1 MNQAKRFLRRSKTRL
16 LIFLAVIGPGFITAN
31 VDNDS
36 GGIYTYSLAG
46 ARYGY
51 SLLWTL
57 IPVTFVLIVV
67 QEMSAR
73 LGAVTGKG
81 LADLIREEFGFR
93 ITFLMMAALTVTN
106 LANVM
111 AEFAGVASSMEI
123 FGVSKYLSV
132 PVAAALVWLLVV
144 KGTYKTVEKVFL
156 FACSFYLC
164 YIISGIAVK
173 PDWAVAAESIVLP
186 KVSIDAGYLTMFVG
200 IIGATVAPWM
210 QFYLQSAVVEKG
222 VEVKQYLHSR
232 IEVIVGCVVA
242 LVVAFFITI
251 ACAATLHAGGRL
263 NIVDAADA
271 AVALRPF
278 AGEWASALFAVG
290 LLNASVF
297 AASILPLATA
307 YSVCEGLGFEAGV
320 NKKFREA
327 PIFYWLYTL
336 LIVFGAGLI
345 LAPGVPLVE
354 VSYLSQ
360 VANGFLLPFVL
371 VFMLILSNRADLMG
385 RLTNS
390 KGYNL
395 VAYGTVIFL
404 GVLTL
409 ILVVLQLT
417 GRA

>member
-1 MNQAKRFLRRSKTRL
+1 MNFLKRWKAHIV
-16 LIFLAVIGPGFITAN
+16 IFFAVVGPGFITAN

-93 ITFLMMAALTVTN
+93 ITFFMMLALALTN
-106 LANVM
+106 LTNVM

-132 PVAAALVWLLVV
+132 PVAASLVWLLVV

-156 FACSFYLC
+156 FACSFYIC
-164 YIISGIAVK
+164 YIISGVWAK
-173 PDWAVAAESIVLP
+173 PDWLVAAKATLIPTVRFEI
-186 KVSIDAGYLTMFVG
+186 GYLTMFVG

-210 QFYLQSAVVEKG
+210 QFYLQSAIVEKG
-222 VEVKQYLHSR
+222 VEPKQYRQSR

-242 LVVAFFITI
+242 IVVAFFITVS
-251 ACAATLHAGGRL
+251 CAATLHVAGRQ
-263 NIVDAADA
+263 NIADAADA
-271 AVALRPF
+271 ALALRPL

-320 NKKFREA
+320 NKKFRDA

-336 LIVFGAGLI
+336 LIGLGAGLI
-345 LAPGVPLVE
+345 LLPGMPLVQ

-371 VFMLILSNRADLMG
+371 IFMLILSNRADLMG

-390 KGYNL
+390 KGYNI
-395 VAYGTVIFL
+395 VAIGTVVFL
-404 GVLTL
+404 AVLTL
-409 ILVVLQLT
+409 VLVAMQLM
-417 GRA
+417 GKA

>member
-1 MNQAKRFLRRSKTRL
+1 MNFLRRWKAHII
-16 LIFLAVIGPGFITAN
+16 IFFAVIGPGFITAN

-51 SLLWTL
+51 ALLWTL
-57 IPVTFVLIVV
+57 VPVTFVLIVV

-93 ITFLMMAALTVTN
+93 ITFVMMLALTVTN

-132 PVAAALVWLLVV
+132 PVAASLVWLLVV
-144 KGTYKTVEKVFL
+144 KGTYKSVEKVFL
-156 FACSFYLC
+156 FACSFYIC
-164 YIISGIAVK
+164 YVISGVWAK
-173 PDWAVAAESIVLP
+173 PDWLLAAKSTIIPTVRFEL
-186 KVSIDAGYLTMFVG
+186 GYLTMFVG

-210 QFYLQSAVVEKG
+210 QFYLQSAIVEKG
-222 VEVKQYLHSR
+222 VEQKQYAQSKV
-232 IEVIVGCVVA
+232 EVIVGCVAAV
-242 LVVAFFITI
+242 VVAFFITV
-251 ACAATLHAGGRL
+251 ACAATLHAVGRRD
-263 NIVDAADA
+263 IADAADA
-271 AVALRPF
+271 AVALRPL
-278 AGEWASALFAVG
+278 AGEWATWLFAGG

-307 YSVCEGLGFEAGV
+307 YTVCEGLGFEAGV
-320 NKKFREA
+320 NKKFRDA

-336 LIVFGAGLI
+336 LIGLGAGLI
-345 LAPGVPLVE
+345 LIPGMPLVR

-371 VFMLILSNRADLMG
+371 VFMLILSNRSDLMG
-385 RLTNS
+385 RLTIS
-390 KGYNL
+390 KGYNF
-395 VAYGTVIFL
+395 VAIGTVVFL
-404 GVLTL
+404 VVLTL
-409 ILVVLQLT
+409 VLLALQVM
-417 GRA
+417 GMA

>member
-1 MNQAKRFLRRSKTRL
+1 MDFLKRWKAHII
-16 LIFLAVIGPGFITAN
+16 IFFAVIGPGFITAN
-31 VDNDS
+31 VDNDA

-51 SLLWTL
+51 ALLWTL
-57 IPVTFVLIVV
+57 VPVTFVLIVV

-93 ITFLMMAALTVTN
+93 ITFVMMLALMVTN

-111 AEFAGVASSMEI
+111 AEFAGVASSMEV
-123 FGVSKYLSV
+123 FGVSKHLSV
-132 PVAAALVWLLVV
+132 PVAASLVWLLVV
-144 KGTYKTVEKVFL
+144 KGTYKSVEKVFL
-156 FACSFYLC
+156 FACSFYIC
-164 YIISGIAVK
+164 YVISGVWAK
-173 PDWAVAAESIVLP
+173 PDWLLAAKSTIIPTVRFEI
-186 KVSIDAGYLTMFVG
+186 GYLTMFVG

-210 QFYLQSAVVEKG
+210 QFYLQSAIVEKG
-222 VEVKQYLHSR
+222 VEQKQYAQSKV
-232 IEVIVGCVVA
+232 EVIVGCVAAV
-242 LVVAFFITI
+242 VVAFFITV
-251 ACAATLHAGGRL
+251 ACAATLHVGGRRA
-263 NIVDAADA
+263 IADAADA
-271 AVALRPF
+271 AVALRPLAGDWATWLF
-278 AGEWASALFAVG
+278 AGG

-307 YSVCEGLGFEAGV
+307 YTVCEGLGFEAGV

-336 LIVFGAGLI
+336 LIGLGAGMI
-345 LAPGVPLVE
+345 LVPGMPLVR
-354 VSYLSQ
+354 VAYLSQ

-371 VFMLILSNRADLMG
+371 VFMLILSNRSDLMG
-385 RLTNS
+385 RLTIS

-395 VAYGTVIFL
+395 VAIGTVVFL
-404 GVLTL
+404 TVLTL
-409 ILVVLQLT
+409 ILLALQLA

>member
-1 MNQAKRFLRRSKTRL
+1 MNFLKRWKTHI

-31 VDNDS
+31 VDNDA

-51 SLLWTL
+51 ALLWTL
-57 IPVTFVLIVV
+57 VPVTFVLIVV

-93 ITFLMMAALTVTN
+93 ITFLMMLALAVTN

-111 AEFAGVASSMEI
+111 AEFAGVASSMVI
-123 FGVSKYLSV
+123 FGVSKFWSV
-132 PVAAALVWLLVV
+132 PISAALVWVLVV

-156 FACSFYLC
+156 FACSFYIC
-164 YIISGIAVK
+164 YIVSGLWAK
-173 PDWAVAAESIVLP
+173 PDWLLAAKSTLVPEVRFEF
-186 KVSIDAGYLTMFVG
+186 GYLTMFVG

-210 QFYLQSAVVEKG
+210 QFYLQSAIVEKG
-222 VEVKQYLHSR
+222 VEQKQYLQSK
-232 IEVIVGCVVA
+232 IEVIVGCVAA
-242 LVVAFFITI
+242 LVVAFFITV
-251 ACAATLHAGGRL
+251 ACAATLHAGGHRE
-263 NIVDAADA
+263 IADAADA
-271 AVALRPF
+271 AVALQPF
-278 AGEWASALFAVG
+278 AGEWATWLFAGG

-307 YSVCEGLGFEAGV
+307 YTVCEGLGFEAGV

-336 LIVFGAGLI
+336 LIGGGAGLI
-345 LAPGVPLVE
+345 LVPGMPLIQVA
-354 VSYLSQ
+354 YWSQ

-371 VFMLILSNRADLMG
+371 VFMLILSNRSDLMG
-385 RLTNS
+385 HLTIS
-390 KGYNL
+390 RGYNV
-395 VAYGTVIFL
+395 VAIGTVVFL
-404 GVLTL
+404 IVLTV
-409 ILVVLQLT
+409 ILLALQMA
-417 GRA
+417 GVA

>member
-1 MNQAKRFLRRSKTRL
+1 MNFLKRWKAHIV
-16 LIFLAVIGPGFITAN
+16 IFFAVVGPGFITAN

-51 SLLWTL
+51 ALLWTL

-93 ITFLMMAALTVTN
+93 ITFLMMLALAVTN
-106 LANVM
+106 LTNVM

-123 FGVSKYLSV
+123 FGVSKFLSV
-132 PVAAALVWLLVV
+132 PVAASLVWLLVV

-156 FACSFYLC
+156 FACSFYIC
-164 YIISGIAVK
+164 YVISGVWAK
-173 PDWAVAAESIVLP
+173 PDWLVAAKATLIPTVRFEL
-186 KVSIDAGYLTMFVG
+186 GYLTMFVG

-210 QFYLQSAVVEKG
+210 QFYLQSAIVEKG
-222 VEVKQYLHSR
+222 VEPKQYRQSR

-242 LVVAFFITI
+242 IVVAFFITVS
-251 ACAATLHAGGRL
+251 CAATLHVAGRQD
-263 NIVDAADA
+263 IADAADA
-271 AVALRPF
+271 ALALRPL
-278 AGEWASALFAVG
+278 AGEWASYLFAVG

-320 NKKFREA
+320 NKKFRDA

-336 LIVFGAGLI
+336 LIGLGAGLI
-345 LAPGVPLVE
+345 LLPGMPLVQ

-371 VFMLILSNRADLMG
+371 IFMLILSNRADLMG

-390 KGYNL
+390 KGYNF
-395 VAYGTVIFL
+395 VAIGTVVFL
-404 GVLTL
+404 AVLTL
-409 ILVVLQLT
+409 VLVAMQLM
-417 GRA
+417 GKA